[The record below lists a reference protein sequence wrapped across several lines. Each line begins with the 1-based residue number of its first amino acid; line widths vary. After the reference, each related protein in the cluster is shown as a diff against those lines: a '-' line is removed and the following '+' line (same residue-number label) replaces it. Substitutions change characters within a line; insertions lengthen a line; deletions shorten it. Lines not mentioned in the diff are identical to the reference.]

1 MRDGVEV
8 YRGTDANEL
17 EAVLRPGDNLL
28 RDGQSITFMGPA
40 DVPAPQDSSS
50 LIASV
55 CLVNATNEKRN
66 ETQRK
71 LTKTKTKT
79 KLK

>member
-40 DVPAPQDSSS
+40 AAQQPPQDSSS
-50 LIASV
+50 PIASV
-55 CLVNATNEKRN
+55 HFVN
-66 ETQRK
+66 ET
-71 LTKTKTKT
+71 
-79 KLK
+79 